1 MIRPLQDLSLEVVLL
16 AKQSPLLHNF
26 FFDFVSSGLIEK
38 KYLPIL
44 FSKTIMIDV
53 QNEPINLLVAKVK
66 FDSEIEISLVLENLQ
81 EYYKKIKVSAL
92 SLAAKTLPQ
101 ITSHFSSEIKK
112 GILFERFFKFTDRI
126 GHVSRFDAVTFAA
139 ERLNQIEPLLDYPL
153 EASIK
158 LLRVMYHHFWLFSQK
173 AAQGMENHLCK
184 IKVIKVNTE
193 FQSEFDHKFVAILS
207 FNLRNKYEI
216 FDLDNFIKFVS
227 MKLKRLCL
235 DRIQEVIFPDHSKM
249 NFRIFYLE
257 LRHSL
262 DHHFEIFS
270 LRKIEGHLEEAAL
283 KSIKQLQLPL
293 FKPRNEE
300 EIMKD
305 IVMLSKQLT
314 HPTDLAQVI
323 IHFDHHNLRQLV
335 FRVILIKVKM
345 PETLFLFDELQ
356 ELKKITQV
364 SIERMKTIGFVR
376 KKYPK
381 EACVLSFNV
390 ETKNYVREDHTIDF
404 HKARLEILQNLMKIF
419 GPVRDFEGGM
429 IAKQAESFE
438 LFQKAVLEVQTAKMI
453 TLENFF
459 YGIYPAEFR
468 SIIPVDSL
476 MECFFVWKS
485 HKKMMTQE
493 GVLIFFMT
501 YDEENQAGRDLEF
514 FQERS
519 FKLHEGFWMKFL
531 HEGVFYLGAMIK
543 DVDLIKEVFQFF
555 GTFI

>member
-1 MIRPLQDLSLEVVLL
+1 MIKPLDDLCIEVVLL

-26 FFDFVSSGLIEK
+26 FFDFVCSGLIEK

-44 FSKTIMIDV
+44 FSKTILIDL
-53 QNEPINLLVAKVK
+53 QAEQINLLVAKVK
-66 FDSEIEISLVLENLQ
+66 FESELEMSLVLENLQ
-81 EYYKKIKVSAL
+81 EYYKRIKLSTL
-92 SLAAKTLPQ
+92 SLSAKTLPQ

-112 GILFERFFKFTDRI
+112 GILFERFFKFTDRMP
-126 GHVSRFDAVTFAA
+126 HVSRFDAITFAS

-153 EASIK
+153 DSSSK
-158 LLRVMYHHFWLFSQK
+158 LLRVLYHHYWLFSQK
-173 AAQGMENHLCK
+173 KEAGNENHFCK
-184 IKVIKVNTE
+184 TKAIKVNTE
-193 FQSEFDHKFVAILS
+193 FQSEFDHKFVAVLS

-216 FDLDNFIKFVS
+216 FDLDNFIRFVS
-227 MKLKRLCL
+227 VKLKRLCL
-235 DRIQEVIFPDHSKM
+235 DRVQEVIFPETADS
-249 NFRIFYLE
+249 NFRVFYLE

-270 LRKIEGHLEEAAL
+270 LRKIEGHLSEAAL

-335 FRVILIKVKM
+335 FRVILIKVKL
-345 PETLFLFDELQ
+345 PEALFLFDELQ

-364 SIERMKTIGFVR
+364 SIERMKTIGFIR
-376 KKYPK
+376 KKYSK

-404 HKARLEILQNLMKIF
+404 QKARLEILQNLMKIF

-429 IAKQAESFE
+429 IAKQAEAFE
-438 LFQKAVLEVQTAKMI
+438 IFQKAVLKEQTAKII

-459 YGIYPAEFR
+459 YGVYPAEFR
-468 SIIPVDSL
+468 SIIPVEYLLD
-476 MECFFVWKS
+476 CFLVWKNQ
-485 HKKMMTQE
+485 KKMITQE

-501 YDEENQAGRDLEF
+501 YDEENKASRDLEF

-531 HEGVFYLGAMIK
+531 HEGVFYLGAMIR
-543 DVDLIKEVFQFF
+543 DVDLIKEVFSFF